1 MISDIR
7 TQPQVDET
15 SNLLVTFGLHGKDI
29 LINDMRVSGNGVAI
43 ACECISQ
50 ASSPSCTFFKSFQH
64 TLLFRWVCAVCSLV
78 GMESLAV
85 AAAGPLTMLSATLI
99 HALCF
104 LLHSHATLSCYSHSS
119 SVPLSRVPLS
129 SLSLSTLLFF
139 FQDKGYF
146 ESKII
151 SVGTWSVGVC
161 KQEAHAHSDL
171 SKVSSLLSSLLCRVL
186 NFPRLSALRRS
197 LNMSRNVCV

>member
-1 MISDIR
+1 MFMISDIR

-104 LLHSHATLSCYSHSS
+104 LLHSHATLSCYSA
-119 SVPLSRVPLS
+119 
-129 SLSLSTLLFF
+129 LL
-139 FQDKGYF
+139 
-146 ESKII
+146 
-151 SVGTWSVGVC
+151 VGSAVLRT
-161 KQEAHAHSDL
+161 
-171 SKVSSLLSSLLCRVL
+171 SLLTLAF
-186 NFPRLSALRRS
+186 NFAIFLSGQG
-197 LNMSRNVCV
+197 VF